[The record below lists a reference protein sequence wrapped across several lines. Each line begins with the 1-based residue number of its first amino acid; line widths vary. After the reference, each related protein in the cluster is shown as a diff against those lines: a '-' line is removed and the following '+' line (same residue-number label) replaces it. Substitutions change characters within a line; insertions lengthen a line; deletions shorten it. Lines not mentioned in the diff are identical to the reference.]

1 MAKYLVVAHQT
12 IARRELLD
20 RLEVIAAADE
30 TAWFTLL
37 VPATHPQHLLV
48 WEPGTGREIAER
60 RVEEAKGVFRD
71 AKLHLTRA
79 SVGDSA
85 PMRALREELDEH
97 PDTYASVIF
106 CTLPPGVSKWLG
118 LDVLAE
124 VSDFLKIPVE
134 HIVAGAAYDD
144 LLETVSER

>member
-1 MAKYLVVAHQT
+1 MAQYLVIAHQT

-20 RLEVIAAADE
+20 RLVAIAAQDQ

-37 VPATHPQHLLV
+37 VPATHPEHLLV
-48 WEPGTGREIAER
+48 WEAGTAREIAER

-85 PMRALREELDEH
+85 PMRALREELEDH
-97 PDTYASVIF
+97 PSTYASVIL

-118 LDVLAE
+118 LNVLDE
-124 VSDFLKIPVE
+124 VAYLLNVPVE
-134 HIVAGAAYDD
+134 HIVAGEAYDD
-144 LLETVSER
+144 LLETVRDR

>member
-12 IARRELLD
+12 VARRELLD
-20 RLEVIAAADE
+20 RLMAIAAHDE

-37 VPATHPQHLLV
+37 VPATHPSHLLV
-48 WEPGTGREIAER
+48 WESGTAREIAER
-60 RVEEAKGVFRD
+60 RIEEAKRAFNEAG
-71 AKLHLTRA
+71 LHLTRA

-85 PMRALREELDEH
+85 PVRALREDLDAH
-97 PDTYASVIF
+97 PDTYASIIF

-118 LDVLAE
+118 LNVIDEVAE
-124 VSDFLKIPVE
+124 FLDAPVE
-134 HIVAGAAYDD
+134 HIVAGEAYDD